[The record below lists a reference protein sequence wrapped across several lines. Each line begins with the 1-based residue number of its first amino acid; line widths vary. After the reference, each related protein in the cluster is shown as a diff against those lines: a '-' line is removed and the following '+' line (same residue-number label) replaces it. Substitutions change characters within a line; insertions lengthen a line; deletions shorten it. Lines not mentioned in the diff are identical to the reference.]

1 MQWLQRCKTAGW
13 PVIKTY
19 EITSE
24 WESLSSSPG
33 NVGQGDQNKTSLNLH
48 KQSQHCTSYSQDLWP
63 KETLNGNLQSDNII
77 ILLAK
82 VEKCTYDS

>member
-48 KQSQHCTSYSQDLWP
+48 KQSQHCTLHQ
-63 KETLNGNLQSDNII
+63 LQPGSVAERNFKGQSSIR
-77 ILLAK
+77 
-82 VEKCTYDS
+82 